1 MKLDEDLLH
10 YYTEELSY
18 LRSVGREYARKYP
31 KIADRL
37 ELQDG
42 YPADPHVERLIESF
56 ALLTARIQHEM
67 DAEFPEITSALLG
80 VLYPQ
85 MSYPV
90 PPMAIARFEIDAKRG
105 KFTTG
110 HLIQKNT
117 PLFAY
122 GSRGATCRFRT
133 AYPVTVWPVDI
144 VEAAVEPTARYDCLA
159 SNPKAAGVI
168 RIRVKALAGSLRD
181 LELDALRI
189 YLNHRAGPAHL
200 VYELLFSALAGI
212 MILPQGATDPI
223 ELPCASLSPAGLADD
238 EDILPYPPN
247 AHPGYRLIQEYFQ
260 FPEKFLF
267 ADLKNLS
274 RHDSDQF
281 FDVLFLLTR
290 SPGERVS
297 VTRETFVLGCTPI
310 ANLFRRTTEPVR
322 IDQRRLFYK
331 LIPDSRREH
340 TTEIHSIQSVSGSM
354 NPNDPTRAYEP
365 FYSFRH
371 TEAGASP
378 RTFWHGKRVATER
391 EDMPG
396 TDVHLS
402 FLDLNFN
409 PALPPS
415 EVVFAHTLCLNRELA
430 TEVPP
435 GGSLQMEEVGPVTVT
450 CLTRPTVPVY
460 PPQGGSTAWHLVSN
474 LSLNHLS
481 LTSGKE
487 GRDALCEILRLYC
500 FSDQPS
506 IQQQIRGIRAL
517 QSRPTTL
524 RIGSDAWRGFC
535 AGTEIVV
542 TFDENLYA
550 GGSAFLFATVLRHF
564 LALYASVNASVQMV
578 ARRLNHEEEWM
589 RWPPLAGRQNLI

>member
-10 YYTEELSY
+10 YYTEELAY
-18 LRSVGREYARKYP
+18 LRSAGREYARKYP

-37 ELQDG
+37 ELHDG

-67 DAEFPEITSALLG
+67 DAEFPEITSSLLG
-80 VLYPQ
+80 ALYPQ
-85 MSYPV
+85 MSQPV
-90 PPMAIARFEIDAKRG
+90 PPMAIARFEIDARRG
-105 KFTTG
+105 KFSTG
-110 HLIQKNT
+110 HTIPKDT

-133 AYPVTVWPVDI
+133 SYPVTVWPADI
-144 VEAAVEPTARYDCLA
+144 AEASVEPPARYDFLA
-159 SNPKAAGVI
+159 AFPKAAGVI
-168 RIRVKALAGSLRD
+168 RIRVRALRGSLRD
-181 LELDALRI
+181 LELNALRI

-200 VYELLFSALAGI
+200 VYELFFSSLTGI
-212 MILPQGATDPI
+212 MILPQSAAAPVA
-223 ELPCASLSPAGLADD
+223 LPTSALTPAGLTD
-238 EDILPYPPN
+238 EEDVLPYPPN

-267 ADLKNLS
+267 VDLKDLS
-274 RHDSDQF
+274 RHDSDQY
-281 FDVLFLLTR
+281 FDVLFLLAR

-297 VTRETFVLGCTPI
+297 VNKETFLLGCTP
-310 ANLFRRTTEPVR
+310 
-322 IDQRRLFYK
+322 K
-331 LIPDSRREH
+331 LIPDARREH
-340 TTEIHSIQSVSGSM
+340 TTEIHSIQTVSSSM

-365 FYSFRH
+365 FYSFHH
-371 TEAGASP
+371 TDGGANP
-378 RTFWHGKRVATER
+378 QTFWHGKRVPTGR

-396 TDVHLS
+396 TDVLLS

-435 GGSLQMEEVGPVTVT
+435 GGVLQMEEVGPVTVK
-450 CLTRPTVPVY
+450 CLTRPTAPVY
-460 PPQGGSTAWHLVSN
+460 PPQGGTTAWQLISN

-481 LTSGKE
+481 LTSGKD
-487 GRDALCEILRLYC
+487 GRYALCEILRLYC

-506 IQQQIRGIRAL
+506 IQQQIRGIRSL
-517 QSRPTTL
+517 RSRPTTL

-535 AGTEIVV
+535 AGTEVEL
-542 TFDENLYA
+542 TFDENMYA
-550 GGSAFLFATVLRHF
+550 GGGAFLFATVLRHF
-564 LALYASVNASVQMV
+564 LALYASVNASVQLV